1 MRFPDMLAEVWS
13 NWVHN
18 SKDCLDVSENYIG
31 VLLTTFSNIIA
42 FLDVKEM
49 IEYDVNIPQ
58 SHFFIALISLLHGL
72 VHFICEQ
79 IVPEVV
85 LRSVILREVK
95 TILRYVILDPFL
107 QYKELHDS
115 LVSNL
120 LIKVCI
126 VKRIS
131 SITKGD
137 SAGI

>member
-1 MRFPDMLAEVWS
+1 MRLPDMLTEVWS

-18 SKDCLDVSENYIG
+18 SENCLDISENNIG
-31 VLLTTFSNIIA
+31 VLLSTLSNQIA

-49 IEYDVNIPQ
+49 IEYDNNIPQ
-58 SHFFIALISLLHGL
+58 SHFFIALISLSHSL

-95 TILRYVILDPFL
+95 TILRYVILNPFL
-107 QYKELHDS
+107 QNKELHDS
-115 LVSNL
+115 LVSHF

-131 SITKGD
+131 GIGKSN

>member
-1 MRFPDMLAEVWS
+1 MLTEVWS

-18 SKDCLDVSENYIG
+18 SENCLDVSENYIG
-31 VLLTTFSNIIA
+31 VLLSTLSNQIA

-49 IEYDVNIPQ
+49 IEYDNNIPQ
-58 SHFFIALISLLHGL
+58 SHFFIALISLSHSL
-72 VHFICEQ
+72 VYFICEQ

-85 LRSVILREVK
+85 LRSIILREVK
-95 TILRYVILDPFL
+95 TILRYVILNPFL
-107 QYKELHDS
+107 QNKELHDS
-115 LVSNL
+115 LVSHF

-131 SITKGD
+131 GIGKSN

>member
-1 MRFPDMLAEVWS
+1 MRLPDMLTEVWS

-18 SKDCLDVSENYIG
+18 SKNCLDVSENYIG
-31 VLLTTFSNIIA
+31 VLLSTLSNQIA

-49 IEYDVNIPQ
+49 IEYDNNIPQ
-58 SHFFIALISLLHGL
+58 SHFFIALISLSHSL
-72 VHFICEQ
+72 VYFICEQ

-85 LRSVILREVK
+85 LRSIILREVK
-95 TILRYVILDPFL
+95 TILRYVILNPFL
-107 QYKELHDS
+107 QNKELHDS
-115 LVSNL
+115 LVSHF

-131 SITKGD
+131 GIGKSN

>member
-1 MRFPDMLAEVWS
+1 MLAEVWS

-49 IEYDVNIPQ
+49 IEYDIYIPQ